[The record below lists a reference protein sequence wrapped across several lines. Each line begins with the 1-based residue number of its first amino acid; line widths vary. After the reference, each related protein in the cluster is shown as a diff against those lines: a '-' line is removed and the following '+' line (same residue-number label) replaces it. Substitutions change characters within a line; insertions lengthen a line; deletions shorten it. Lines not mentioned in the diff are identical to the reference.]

1 MLRYLLIGG
10 LAIALFSAS
19 VLAPI
24 VSKGGI
30 ELVLADG
37 FSSNGDKIG
46 AWYWLRR
53 KGHRAKWEFKVDLNR
68 VKDPYIWIN
77 FEVLVADTYDGGP
90 GWNASPRILIYVNGR
105 YLLMRGEVFLYNP
118 ARPTLPGPKY
128 YSKGWGYKA
137 FGAVPIS
144 IYKLKE
150 YRPVKTITVILEWAG
165 RPGPGSTP
173 GHTNWQHVAV
183 NGKACYLAYKAI
195 P

>member
-1 MLRYLLIGG
+1 MIGG

-53 KGHRAKWEFKVDLNR
+53 KGHRAKWEFKLDLNR

-90 GWNASPRILIYVNGR
+90 GWNASPTAITLQTFSADSRLPAGMGTAVLF
-105 YLLMRGEVFLYNP
+105 LLLV
-118 ARPTLPGPKY
+118 ATTLLFWKRR
-128 YSKGWGYKA
+128 A
-137 FGAVPIS
+137 
-144 IYKLKE
+144 
-150 YRPVKTITVILEWAG
+150 
-165 RPGPGSTP
+165 
-173 GHTNWQHVAV
+173 
-183 NGKACYLAYKAI
+183 
-195 P
+195 